1 MADVLNTRSLERLKG
16 VHADLVAVVNLAVR
30 KSDLD
35 IEVSEGLR
43 SLKRQQELVAKGASQ
58 TLDSRHLTGHAV
70 DLVPVIAGQM
80 DWSHWDPFFRIA
92 GFMRDAARELDVRM
106 EWGAVWDKD
115 LAALSDPQQESEW
128 YAARRRSMGKKA
140 FLDGPHFQLN
150 RATYPK

>member
-1 MADVLNTRSLERLKG
+1 MADTLNARSLERLKG
-16 VHADLVAVVNLAVR
+16 VHPDLVAVVHAAVGM
-30 KSDLD
+30 SDID

-43 SLKRQQELVAKGASQ
+43 SLQRQQELVAKGASQ

-70 DLVPVIAGQM
+70 DLVPVIGGQM

-92 GFMRDAARELDVRM
+92 GFMRDAAKHLDVRM

-115 LAALSDPQQESEW
+115 LASLADPQQESEW
-128 YAARRRSMGKKA
+128 YAARRRLKGKKA

-150 RATYPK
+150 RAAYPA